1 MRIRRD
7 SVFISAVLL
16 TIALLCALPIFLRYA
31 LEGYSSP
38 TSEVRDLCCSLYYH
52 TMGDLGVASLAIIL
66 VALIVT
72 WAGYAKC
79 LRSAWFAMFV
89 VVWGWAFPLLALPL
103 FKNSFFL
110 TFSELLYGAL
120 HGFRYPRIW
129 VKGILIF
136 SLMVIALLLPIK
148 SFFIVRGIREPSR
161 RLSPRLIGFS
171 VAGVLVIAVALLAW
185 IDFRPYEIPPAQLT
199 SFLVP
204 PPPPPTPAQ
213 LWLSWSADEKYG
225 YVGGYLTGF
234 QGGKRLACSF
244 YEGKIAAHLPHKPLP
259 PEKLPQHVCMTSLAY
274 LVETHD
280 NAYVDTITNYY
291 TKYPHDRE
299 AEVSNILDAMAMPP
313 GLSDIDQIHAKLGG
327 DQKRH

>member
-1 MRIRRD
+1 M
-7 SVFISAVLL
+7 FI
-16 TIALLCALPIFLRYA
+16 
-31 LEGYSSP
+31 
-38 TSEVRDLCCSLYYH
+38 
-52 TMGDLGVASLAIIL
+52 
-66 VALIVT
+66 
-72 WAGYAKC
+72 
-79 LRSAWFAMFV
+79 

-103 FKNSFFL
+103 FENSFAL

-161 RLSPRLIGFS
+161 RFSPRLIGFS
-171 VAGVLVIAVALLAW
+171 VVGILVVGIALLAW
-185 IDFRPYEIPPAQLT
+185 IDFRSYKIPPAQLWG
-199 SFLVP
+199 FLVSP
-204 PPPPPTPAQ
+204 PPPPFPAQ
-213 LWLSWSADEKYG
+213 LWLSWSTDEKYG

-244 YEGKIAAHLPHKPLP
+244 YECKMAAYLPHRPLP
-259 PEKLPQHVCMTSLAY
+259 PENLPQQVCIKSLPY

-299 AEVSNILDAMAMPP
+299 AEVSNILDVMSTPP
-313 GLSDIDQIHAKLGG
+313 GLTDIDQIHAQLEGVVQRGSEQSLFRRRPSAEGHGPSPK
-327 DQKRH
+327 